1 MASGKL
7 SKEQQLFHSLVKYD
21 TPYLVSTTVNNKKAI
36 EELSQDAEKANTI
49 LRSIFYR
56 NKNVSSKDEELED
69 FSLKDALNKILP
81 PKKIIMNG
89 QLWVQYVSC
98 TPVTK
103 MEVVTLKN
111 GLEKRLKTLNAK
123 ETGICPIREELY
135 EECFDELIRQVT
147 INCLERGILMML
159 IKQESMMTMKAYQE
173 LYQSS
178 IAYGIRNGLI
188 AEEEKKKLKE
198 KIEETDEKNEKIADD
213 IEKLDK
219 ATAKI
224 YPTYTKVSSASSK
237 YNCHSYAWYYESEK
251 NIYWINDPK
260 NIYNNTNY
268 WKLWKK
274 TMRDIKSGD
283 RITFWKNGSIQHSAI
298 VNSSKKCT
306 SKLGHLGVYKTTI
319 SEMKNMYGST
329 TSAYIPK

>member
-1 MASGKL
+1 MSSEKFN
-7 SKEQQLFHSLVKYD
+7 KEQQLFHSLVKYD
-21 TPYLVSTTVNNKKAI
+21 TPYLVSTTVNNKKALQ
-36 EELSQDAEKANTI
+36 ELTQDTEKTNTI

-56 NKNVSSKDEELED
+56 NKNSSSSNEDTED
-69 FSLKDALNKILP
+69 FSLKDALNKILQ

-111 GLEKRLKTLNAK
+111 GLEKRLKTLNAN

-178 IAYGIRNGLI
+178 IAYWTYSRRR
-188 AEEEKKKLKE
+188 KE
-198 KIEETDEKNEKIADD
+198 KIKRKNR
-213 IEKLDK
+213 
-219 ATAKI
+219 
-224 YPTYTKVSSASSK
+224 
-237 YNCHSYAWYYESEK
+237 
-251 NIYWINDPK
+251 
-260 NIYNNTNY
+260 
-268 WKLWKK
+268 
-274 TMRDIKSGD
+274 RD
-283 RITFWKNGSIQHSAI
+283 R
-298 VNSSKKCT
+298 
-306 SKLGHLGVYKTTI
+306 
-319 SEMKNMYGST
+319 
-329 TSAYIPK
+329 

>member
-1 MASGKL
+1 MIFNFSVILLTIKSLENINLL
-7 SKEQQLFHSLVKYD
+7 SFIILINMKPIIISFLNIRESNKSYNLMDISCSLVKYD
-21 TPYLVSTTVNNKKAI
+21 TPYLVSTTANNKKAI
-36 EELSQDAEKANTI
+36 EELSEDQEKANTI

-56 NKNVSSKDEELED
+56 NKATTSLNEDNED

-159 IKQESMMTMKAYQE
+159 VKQESMMTMKAYQE

-198 KIEETDEKNEKIADD
+198 KIEETDEKNEKLAED
-213 IEKLDK
+213 IEKLEKEIELLIK
-219 ATAKI
+219 ADEEEREEAKEKHRQEVNVKEDQI
-224 YPTYTKVSSASSK
+224 KMLKGEIKNKWEIISK
-237 YNCHSYAWYYESEK
+237 Q
-251 NIYWINDPK
+251 
-260 NIYNNTNY
+260 
-268 WKLWKK
+268 
-274 TMRDIKSGD
+274 MG
-283 RITFWKNGSIQHSAI
+283 
-298 VNSSKKCT
+298 
-306 SKLGHLGVYKTTI
+306 
-319 SEMKNMYGST
+319 
-329 TSAYIPK
+329 

>member
-1 MASGKL
+1 MATSKL

-36 EELSQDAEKANTI
+36 EELSQDTEKTNSI
-49 LRSIFYR
+49 LRSVFYK
-56 NKNVSSKDEELED
+56 NKNTSTSDEETED

-159 IKQESMMTMKAYQE
+159 VKQESMMTMKAYQE

-198 KIEETDEKNEKIADD
+198 KIDETDEKNEKIAED
-213 IEKLDK
+213 IDKLEKEIELLIKTDEEERIEANEK
-219 ATAKI
+219 HRQEVAVKEDQI
-224 YPTYTKVSSASSK
+224 KMLKGEIKNKWEIISK
-237 YNCHSYAWYYESEK
+237 Q
-251 NIYWINDPK
+251 
-260 NIYNNTNY
+260 
-268 WKLWKK
+268 
-274 TMRDIKSGD
+274 MG
-283 RITFWKNGSIQHSAI
+283 
-298 VNSSKKCT
+298 
-306 SKLGHLGVYKTTI
+306 
-319 SEMKNMYGST
+319 
-329 TSAYIPK
+329 

>member
-1 MASGKL
+1 MSNGKMN
-7 SKEQQLFHSLVKYD
+7 KEQQLFHSLVKYD
-21 TPYLVSTTVNNKKAI
+21 TPYLVSTTVNNKKAL
-36 EELSQDAEKANTI
+36 EELTQDTEKTNTI

-56 NKNVSSKDEELED
+56 NKNTSSSNEETED

-135 EECFDELIRQVT
+135 DECFDELIRQVT

-159 IKQESMMTMKAYQE
+159 VKQESVMTMKAYQD

-188 AEEEKKKLKE
+188 AEEEKKKMRTE
-198 KIEETDEKNEKIADD
+198 IEIIDEKNEKLEED
-213 IEKLDK
+213 IEKLEKEIELLIKNDEEERREVQEK
-219 ATAKI
+219 HLQEVAVREDQIKMLKSEI
-224 YPTYTKVSSASSK
+224 KNKWEILSK
-237 YNCHSYAWYYESEK
+237 Q
-251 NIYWINDPK
+251 
-260 NIYNNTNY
+260 
-268 WKLWKK
+268 
-274 TMRDIKSGD
+274 MG
-283 RITFWKNGSIQHSAI
+283 
-298 VNSSKKCT
+298 
-306 SKLGHLGVYKTTI
+306 
-319 SEMKNMYGST
+319 
-329 TSAYIPK
+329 